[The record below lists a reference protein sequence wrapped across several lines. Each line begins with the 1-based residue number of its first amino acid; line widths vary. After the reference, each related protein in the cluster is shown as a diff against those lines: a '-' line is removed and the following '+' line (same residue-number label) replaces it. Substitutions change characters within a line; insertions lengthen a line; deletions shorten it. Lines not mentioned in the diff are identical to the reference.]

1 MELQH
6 KIEDARICWLTAIL
20 ISLVVMGVYLFA
32 ASRSTLWDRDE
43 PRFTRAT
50 VEMLESG
57 KYLVPTFNG
66 QMWADKPILF
76 YWMMSLP
83 VRLLG
88 PTEFACRFFAG
99 LGTAI
104 TCLLTFFIGLR
115 LFNPRTA
122 LMAMVILASTLMI
135 LGVGSLA
142 TIDAVLLPINL
153 AVLAIFV
160 QACFSGFNAFHI
172 ILMAIALG
180 AAMLAKGPMG
190 LSPVV
195 VMVAAAW
202 LLRKIKP
209 GALRYIWLVAIA
221 AVFGTFI
228 FCAWAIPANNATGGE
243 FLKVFIGRHIL
254 TRAIKPMEN
263 HGGQFLLYLP
273 YYLPIVIV
281 GFFPWT
287 LHLPGTVSAIIGKRI
302 GNPYARAILIAWI
315 VPVFIIMS
323 LAATKLPHYIVFIWP
338 AFAIAVAATI
348 DAESQ
353 NIFTVQDRKWF
364 RGGVWF
370 FGSVA
375 VGAAIALLI
384 APHFL
389 HAPALWR
396 PCLECAAILI
406 ATTIF
411 AVRHQLAERFHKSAL
426 VVLTGMILLYISYL
440 FGLLPAF
447 EQLKISPPV
456 AKAVREKT
464 PPQTPVAMYKYAEP
478 SLNFYIGRQIEELR
492 SANAV
497 VEWAKQ
503 PQDGVLIIPKDILA
517 DIEKAGG
524 PLALE
529 QIASKKGFNYS
540 KGKTLEVLALV
551 RKQRN

>member
-6 KIEDARICWLTAIL
+6 KIDDARICWLTAIL

-76 YWMMSLP
+76 YWMMLLP

-104 TCLLTFFIGLR
+104 SCLLTFFIGLR

-122 LMAMVILASTLMI
+122 LMAMVILASTLMM

-172 ILMAIALG
+172 ILMALALG

-209 GALRYIWLVAIA
+209 GALRYIWLVGIA
-221 AVFGTFI
+221 TVFGTFI

-287 LHLPGTVSAIIGKRI
+287 LHLPGAVSAIIGKRI
-302 GNPYARAILIAWI
+302 GSPYGRSLLIAWI
-315 VPVFIIMS
+315 VPVFVIMS
-323 LAATKLPHYIVFIWP
+323 LAATKLPHYILFIWP
-338 AFAIAVAATI
+338 ALAIAVAATI
-348 DAESQ
+348 DAERQ
-353 NIFTVQDRKWF
+353 NIFTAQDRKWL

-375 VGAAIALLI
+375 VGAAIGLLI

-389 HAPALWR
+389 HAPALWL
-396 PCLECAAILI
+396 PALTCAAILI
-406 ATTIF
+406 TTTIF
-411 AVRHQLAERFHKSAL
+411 AVREQLAERFHKSAL
-426 VVLTGMILLYISYL
+426 VVLAGMILLYISYL

-447 EQLKISPPV
+447 EQLKISPPI

-478 SLNFYIGRQIEELR
+478 SLNFYIARQIEELR

-503 PQDGVLIIPKDILA
+503 PLNGVLIIPKDILA
-517 DIEKAGG
+517 DIEKARG

-529 QIASKKGFNYS
+529 QITSKKGFNYS

>member
-76 YWMMSLP
+76 YWMMSLS

-104 TCLLTFFIGLR
+104 SCLLTFFIGLR

-122 LMAMVILASTLMI
+122 LMAMVILASTLMM

-160 QACFSGFNAFHI
+160 QACFSGFNAFNI
-172 ILMAIALG
+172 ILMAIAIG

-228 FCAWAIPANNATGGE
+228 FCAWAIPANNATGGD

-254 TRAIKPMEN
+254 TRAIKPMEH

-273 YYLPIVIV
+273 YYLPIVIF

-302 GNPYARAILIAWI
+302 GSPYARAILIAWT
-315 VPVFIIMS
+315 VPVFVIMS

-338 AFAIAVAATI
+338 ALAIAVAATI
-348 DAESQ
+348 DAEKQ
-353 NIFTVQDRKWF
+353 NIFTVQDRKWL

-384 APHFL
+384 APRFL
-389 HAPALWR
+389 QASALWR
-396 PCLECAAILI
+396 PCLECATILI

-478 SLNFYIGRQIEELR
+478 SLNFYIDRQIEELR

-503 PQDGVLIIPKDILA
+503 PLNGVLIIPKDILA
-517 DIEKAGG
+517 DIEKARG

>member
-6 KIEDARICWLTAIL
+6 KFEDARICWLTAIL
-20 ISLVVMGVYLFA
+20 ISFVVMVVYLFA

-104 TCLLTFFIGLR
+104 SCLLTFFIALR

-122 LMAMVILASTLMI
+122 LMAMVILASTLMM

-160 QACFSGFNAFHI
+160 QACFSGFTIFNI
-172 ILMAIALG
+172 TLMAIALG

-209 GALRYIWLVAIA
+209 GALRYIWLVGIA
-221 AVFGTFI
+221 AVLGTFI
-228 FCAWAIPANNATGGE
+228 FCAWAIPANNATGGD
-243 FLKVFIGRHIL
+243 FLKVFIGKHIL

-273 YYLPIVIV
+273 YYLPIVIF

-302 GNPYARAILIAWI
+302 GSPYARAILIAWI

-338 AFAIAVAATI
+338 ALAIAVAAAI
-348 DAESQ
+348 DAENK
-353 NIFTVQDRKWF
+353 NIFTVQDRKWL

-384 APHFL
+384 APRFL
-389 HAPALWR
+389 QAPELWLPALT
-396 PCLECAAILI
+396 CAAILI
-406 ATTIF
+406 ATIIF

-440 FGLLPAF
+440 FGFLPAF
-447 EQLKISPPV
+447 EQLKISPPI

-464 PPQTPVAMYKYAEP
+464 PPQMPVAMYKYAEP

-503 PQDGVLIIPKDILA
+503 PLNGVLIIPKDRLT
-517 DIEKAGG
+517 DIEKTSG

>member
-6 KIEDARICWLTAIL
+6 KFEDARICWLTAIL
-20 ISLVVMGVYLFA
+20 ISFVVMVVYLFA

-104 TCLLTFFIGLR
+104 SCLLTFFIALR

-122 LMAMVILASTLMI
+122 LMAMVILASTLMM

-160 QACFSGFNAFHI
+160 QACFSGFTIFNI
-172 ILMAIALG
+172 TLMAIALG

-209 GALRYIWLVAIA
+209 GALRYIWLVGIA
-221 AVFGTFI
+221 AVLGTFI
-228 FCAWAIPANNATGGE
+228 FCAWAIPANNATGGD

-273 YYLPIVIV
+273 YYLPIVIF

-302 GNPYARAILIAWI
+302 GSPYARAILIAWI

-338 AFAIAVAATI
+338 ALAIAVAAAI
-348 DAESQ
+348 DAENK
-353 NIFTVQDRKWF
+353 NIFTVQDRKWL

-384 APHFL
+384 APRFL
-389 HAPALWR
+389 QAPELWLPALT
-396 PCLECAAILI
+396 CAAILI
-406 ATTIF
+406 ATIIF

-440 FGLLPAF
+440 FGFLPAF
-447 EQLKISPPV
+447 EQLKISPPI

-464 PPQTPVAMYKYAEP
+464 PPQMPVAMYKYAEP

-503 PQDGVLIIPKDILA
+503 PLNGVLIIPKDRLT
-517 DIEKAGG
+517 DIEKTSG

>member
-6 KIEDARICWLTAIL
+6 KIDDARICWLTAIL
-20 ISLVVMGVYLFA
+20 ISLVVMGIYLFA

-76 YWMMSLP
+76 YWMMSMP

-104 TCLLTFFIGLR
+104 SCLLTFFIGLR

-122 LMAMVILASTLMI
+122 LMAMVILASTLMM

-142 TIDAVLLPINL
+142 TTDAVLLPINM

-160 QACFSGFNAFHI
+160 QACFSGFSALHI
-172 ILMAIALG
+172 ILMAITIG

-221 AVFGTFI
+221 VVFGILI
-228 FCAWAIPANNATGGE
+228 FCAWAIPANNATGGD
-243 FLKVFIGRHIL
+243 FLKVFIGKHIL

-287 LHLPGTVSAIIGKRI
+287 LYLPGTVSAIIGKRI
-302 GNPYARAILIAWI
+302 GNPYSRAILIAWV
-315 VPVFIIMS
+315 VPVFVIMS

-338 AFAIAVAATI
+338 AIAIAVAATI

-353 NIFTVQDRKWF
+353 NIFTAQDRKWL

-375 VGAAIALLI
+375 VGAAMALLI

-411 AVRHQLAERFHKSAL
+411 AVRHQLAERFSKSAL

-440 FGLLPAF
+440 FGFLPAF
-447 EQLKISPPV
+447 EQLKISPPI

-464 PPQTPVAMYKYAEP
+464 PLQTPVAMYKYAEP
-478 SLNFYIGRQIEELR
+478 SLNFYIDRQIEELR